1 MILSCSLIVRGG
13 IVSESEVSS
22 VESEAM
28 ELVSESVARVVIK
41 SKCKKAVGGQVKVQW
56 SPKFIG

>member
-1 MILSCSLIVRGG
+1 MGGG

-28 ELVSESVARVVIK
+28 ELVSESVARVAIGLGKK
-41 SKCKKAVGGQVKVQW
+41 SKCKTKANAAR
-56 SPKFIG
+56 